1 MLTRREL
8 LKGLAVFSAGAALSA
23 CAPSATE
30 TTPEPAA
37 EGAAAEKEAAAPA
50 AKEKTQ
56 IVMWHQWGDT
66 FAMKEMVEDI
76 FNSTIGEEKGIEAK
90 IEFIAQTGGTQASEK
105 FMTAIVGGTPPDCYW
120 FDRFLT
126 AAWAAQNLFIPLDDY
141 MEASAWDR
149 EDFIPLAINEATLCG
164 KMYSLAIFTDST
176 QFFWRKDHFREAGL
190 DPERPPQNRDEM
202 DEYAEILTKKRS
214 DGSYERLGLIPRGI
228 HYGWAYTYLG
238 TPLKP
243 LGQNF
248 WNFETNKAACDDP
261 RIVECVKWM
270 KSYSD
275 KYDVEMVDAFRSGF
289 GGDATDPFGLG
300 LVSMQRNGDW
310 MLSTYDRYFP
320 DLEFGTSRVPIPEG
334 LSESSCG
341 GGWAMVIPVGSPH
354 PDEAWELS
362 NYITSKEG
370 MEYYCKNKKQLPVR
384 KSVLALPFNVEDPRH
399 IPWVET
405 TPNLW
410 NRPAIPAG
418 QVLWTE
424 INTAEDQIIHN
435 QMSVEDA
442 LAEVN
447 KKVDAAMASFDCST
461 LK

>member
-1 MLTRREL
+1 
-8 LKGLAVFSAGAALSA
+8 
-23 CAPSATE
+23 
-30 TTPEPAA
+30 
-37 EGAAAEKEAAAPA
+37 
-50 AKEKTQ
+50 
-56 IVMWHQWGDT
+56 MWHQWGDT
-66 FAMKEMVEDI
+66 FAMQEMVEEI
-76 FNSTIGEEKGIEAK
+76 FNESIGEEKGIQAK
-90 IEFIAQTGGTQASEK
+90 IEFVAQTGGTQASEK

-126 AAWAAQNLFIPLDDY
+126 AAWAGQGLFMALDDY
-141 MEASAWDR
+141 MEANNWDK

-164 KMYSLAIFTDST
+164 KMYALAIFTDCT
-176 QFFWRKDHFREAGL
+176 QFFWRKDHFREVGL
-190 DPERPPQNRDEM
+190 DPDRPPQNRDEM
-202 DEYAEILTKKRS
+202 DEYAELLTKRRP

-228 HYGWAYTYLG
+228 HYGWAYCYLG
-238 TPLKP
+238 TPTKP

-261 RIVECVKWM
+261 AIVECVKWM

-289 GGDATDPFGLG
+289 GGNETDPFGLG

-320 DLEFGTSRVPIPEG
+320 DIEFGTARVPIPGG
-334 LSESSCG
+334 LSESACG
-341 GGWAMVIPVGSPH
+341 GGWAMVIPKGSPN
-354 PDEAWELS
+354 PDAAWELS
-362 NYITSKEG
+362 NYITSKDG
-370 MEYYCKNKKQLPVR
+370 MEFYCKNKKQLPVR
-384 KSVLALPFNVEDPRH
+384 KSVLELPFNVEDPRH

-435 QMSVEDA
+435 QLSVEDA

-461 LK
+461 LS

>member
-1 MLTRREL
+1 MFTRRDL
-8 LKGLAVFSAGAALSA
+8 LKGFIGASAVAILSA
-23 CAPSATE
+23 CAPKTE
-30 TTPEPAA
+30 TTAK
-37 EGAAAEKEAAAPA
+37 EGTAAEKDAAGPA
-50 AKEKTQ
+50 AKVKSK

-90 IEFIAQTGGTQASEK
+90 IEFVAQTGGTQASEK

-126 AAWAAQNLFIPLDDY
+126 AAWAGQNLFMPLDDY
-141 MEASAWDR
+141 MEASNWDR
-149 EDFIPLAINEATLCG
+149 DDFIPLAISEGTLCG
-164 KMYSLAIFTDST
+164 KMYSLAIFTDCT
-176 QFFWRKDHFREAGL
+176 QFYWRKDHFREAGL
-190 DPERPPQNRDEM
+190 DPDKPPQNRDEM
-202 DEYAEILTKKRS
+202 DEFAEILTKKRS

-270 KSYSD
+270 KSYSE

-289 GGDATDPFGLG
+289 GGNETDPFGLG

-320 DLEFGTSRVPIPEG
+320 DLEFGTARIPIPEG
-334 LSESSCG
+334 LSESACG

-354 PDEAWELS
+354 PDESWELS
-362 NYITSKEG
+362 SYITSKEG

-447 KKVDAAMASFDCST
+447 KKVDAAMAAFDCSM